1 MFKSIV
7 IPKRQKVAEICVE
20 FRTSTL
26 THNNTVVVVVVV
38 VVVNFYLNRVAHSA
52 LRLVSMGALYLKNSL
67 HRII

>member
-38 VVVNFYLNRVAHSA
+38 VVNFYLNRVAHSA